1 MRLPDVDLAT
11 GGMGAAPPWMPAALA
26 SLRRCPR
33 EKTVKPRPT
42 APARPEDK
50 VFAVVRSRQQARHG
64 VRLTGCAMFSSVMYG
79 SVVTPVLCLMGE
91 TVPEHGKQ
99 RQYWLCGRFRAFKTV
114 PIKKGGDSC
123 ISRSIKRPSFWG

>member
-1 MRLPDVDLAT
+1 MRLPDFDLAT

-79 SVVTPVLCLMGE
+79 SVVTPVLCATGGTCPKRWKL
-91 TVPEHGKQ
+91 
-99 RQYWLCGRFRAFKTV
+99 RQHWLCGRFRAFKTV